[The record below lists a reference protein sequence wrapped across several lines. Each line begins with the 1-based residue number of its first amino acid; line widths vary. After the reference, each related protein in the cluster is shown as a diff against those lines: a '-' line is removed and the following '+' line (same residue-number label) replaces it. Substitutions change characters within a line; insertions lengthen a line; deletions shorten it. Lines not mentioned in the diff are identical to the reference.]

1 MEKQA
6 LIIANGSQRSLENI
20 IRYSE
25 NRRIIALDGAYN
37 QLSNESIIIDSIIG
51 DLDSI
56 TPEACLKAKQL
67 GVKIIHVANQNYTDL
82 DKAIRH
88 LDQQHFSDII
98 ILNAT
103 GLRMDHTLHNLQLLS
118 RYYQPHRPIKII
130 TETETI
136 TLVKDKMIT
145 LTGKSETGIGIIGA
159 PKGIVSS
166 QGLMY
171 DMDELTLEFGYQ
183 DSTSNCLK
191 HQNATLTVNGQV
203 LLTQNL
209 Q

>member
-1 MEKQA
+1 MKKQA
-6 LIIANGSQRSLENI
+6 LIIANGSQNSLANI

-25 NRRIIALDGAYN
+25 NRSVIALDGAYN
-37 QLSNESIIIDSIIG
+37 QLSSESITIDSIIG

-56 TPEACLKAKQL
+56 TPEASLKAKQL
-67 GVKIIHVANQNYTDL
+67 GVKIIHAANQNYTDL
-82 DKAIRH
+82 DKAIQY

-103 GLRMDHTLHNLQLLS
+103 GFRMDHTLHNLQLLS
-118 RYYQPHRPIKII
+118 RHYQPHRPIKII
-130 TETETI
+130 TKTETI
-136 TLVKDKMIT
+136 TLVKDNTIT
-145 LTGKSETGIGIIGA
+145 LTGESETGIGIIGA

-171 DMDELTLEFGYQ
+171 DMDKLTLEFGYR

-191 HQNATLTVNGQV
+191 HQNATLTVNGQI
-203 LLTQNL
+203 LLTQHL
-209 Q
+209 L

>member
-203 LLTQNL
+203 LLTQHL

>member
-6 LIIANGSQRSLENI
+6 LIIANGSQRSLEI
-20 IRYSE
+20 INRHSE
-25 NRRIIALDGAYN
+25 NRRVIALDGAYN
-37 QLSNESIIIDSIIG
+37 QLSNESIIIDTIVG

-56 TPEACLKAKQL
+56 SPEACLKAKQL
-67 GVKIIHVANQNYTDL
+67 GVKIIHVASQDHTDL
-82 DKAIRH
+82 DKAIQH

-98 ILNAT
+98 ILSAT
-103 GLRMDHTLHNLQLLS
+103 GQRMDHTLHNLQLLS

-136 TLVKDKMIT
+136 TLVKDETIT
-145 LTGKSETGIGIIGA
+145 LTGKSGTGIGIIGA

-171 DMDELTLEFGYQ
+171 DMDKLTLEFGYR

-191 HQNATLTVNGQV
+191 NHNAKLTVNGQV
-203 LLTQNL
+203 LLTQHL